1 MSEPFEID
9 APTLKNR
16 LDGDN
21 PPAVLDV
28 REAWELDIAK
38 MDGVIAIPLGEIAR
52 RFGELPKDKPL
63 AVMCHHGG
71 RSAQA
76 TAFLRNQGYDNAT
89 NVAGGID
96 AWARLVDPSLSR
108 Y

>member
-9 APTLKNR
+9 ATTLKDR

-21 PPAVLDV
+21 PPAILDV
-28 REAWELDIAK
+28 REPWELDIAK
-38 MDGVIAIPLGEIAR
+38 VDGVIAIPLGEISR
-52 RFGELPKDKPL
+52 RFGELPKDRPL

-76 TAFLRNQGYDNAT
+76 TAWLRNQGYDNAT

-96 AWARLVDPSLSR
+96 AWARLVDTSLSR